1 MSLDEKKCNKNGAGY
16 TLPRI
21 EKGRHPG
28 IVYSY
33 TGRDGRPR
41 EVRMPVAYCW
51 LCDARET
58 ADKLS
63 GLLLSGWRPDHV
75 PGLEGKALLLVVLDE
90 YLRYIDDM
98 CRLGSMRRKTVYDYS
113 SRLVILE
120 EYVIRNDRW
129 LLSDFGVPMLS
140 LFLDWLVSH
149 RRVGATTR
157 NNYLTWLSAL
167 CSWMWD
173 RGYVPQNF
181 AARIRRLREPPKRR
195 DALDAGEMRRVTDW
209 FAVHDPWMLLACRME
224 YYTMIRPSELVRLK
238 VSDIDFAGRRVR
250 CRAEWTKNRRE
261 EWVALNGSLAAMLR
275 EMRVD
280 MMPGDWYVF
289 GKHLRPGRVPAD
301 NQVFRRRWLVMRDDL
316 GLAESKQFYSL
327 KDSGIRDLANAEGII
342 VARDQA
348 RHASVSTT
356 NMYVKNTGLVHQEA
370 KDFEGAM

>member
-1 MSLDEKKCNKNGAGY
+1 MSLDEKKCNKDGDGY

-75 PGLEGKALLLVVLDE
+75 PGLEGRALLLVVLDE
-90 YLRYIDDM
+90 YLRY
-98 CRLGSMRRKTVYDYS
+98 K
-113 SRLVILE
+113 
-120 EYVIRNDRW
+120 W

-167 CSWMWD
+167 CSWMWE
-173 RGYVPQNF
+173 RGYVLQNF

-224 YYTMIRPSELVRLK
+224 YYTMIRPSELVRLR
-238 VSDIDFAGRRVR
+238 VSDIYINIAIFAR
-250 CRAEWTKNRRE
+250 T
-261 EWVALNGSLAAMLR
+261 
-275 EMRVD
+275 
-280 MMPGDWYVF
+280 
-289 GKHLRPGRVPAD
+289 
-301 NQVFRRRWLVMRDDL
+301 
-316 GLAESKQFYSL
+316 
-327 KDSGIRDLANAEGII
+327 
-342 VARDQA
+342 
-348 RHASVSTT
+348 
-356 NMYVKNTGLVHQEA
+356 
-370 KDFEGAM
+370 